1 MPFVQYICHWYGLI
15 INTSCNNRICRAL
28 AAPKGPDQIKRTRET
43 TTSSQRCPVLGSK
56 VTRRGWCQVQN
67 SQVWFF
73 FTTFRNKRSW
83 HKFFKISN
91 WETNNEI
98 SKVANVPF
106 IKQTN
111 TTSFAFYTVRYHVL
125 NLFPLCKGMPLC
137 QQIVCCWYAVYYT
150 KSCAEKEKHHIY
162 DIYYRTKI

>member
-1 MPFVQYICHWYGLI
+1 MHWYDLI
-15 INTSCNNRICRAL
+15 INTFSNNRICRAL
-28 AAPKGPDQIKRTRET
+28 AAPKGPDQIERTRET

-67 SQVWFF
+67 SQVCF
-73 FTTFRNKRSW
+73 FTTFRNKQSW

-91 WETNNEI
+91 WETNNVI

-111 TTSFAFYTVRYHVL
+111 TTYFAFYTVRYHVL
-125 NLFPLCKGMPLC
+125 NLFPLCKGMSLC
-137 QQIVCCWYAVYYT
+137 QQIVCYWYAVYYT

-162 DIYYRTKI
+162 HIYYRTKI